1 LKEIEVVRALILDL
15 LRSRMGNTDALANS
29 WKKKCSEEEEENMDE
44 SESVEKNYEF
54 EVDNKPEEDSESQ
67 DASGSKPLKRYP
79 QSFRKKLCAN
89 PLQYINKYR
98 YDCLDCGG
106 STQLGQMWRGIA
118 KDIQVH

>member
-1 LKEIEVVRALILDL
+1 MKEIEVVRALILDL

-79 QSFRKKLCAN
+79 QSFRKKLCK
-89 PLQYINKYR
+89 Q
-98 YDCLDCGG
+98 
-106 STQLGQMWRGIA
+106 
-118 KDIQVH
+118 